1 MPTSKASLSLAVR
14 KQAITSGLSI
24 FLNGD
29 DLKSAVDHWVQNYR
43 DKPTFAIQRFVQ
55 DVVQTY
61 QLENQRREIT
71 QNLITKLNK
80 TVLTEK
86 IIATEVDESHSA
98 TFTDT
103 HNGALLPTKPSEAI
117 TDNNRRKEVLEEMVP
132 KFHYLEAFISI
143 YTQFLGHL
151 PKAEK
156 SIFLKKAL
164 PSIKKNKILKNHKEV
179 ITDLYLNEVLPEV
192 YEEAPEVLTEI
203 INHLSFEM
211 TKKYGAKLADDW
223 LLQSVRSARMQHSDE
238 IIDSLI

>member
-29 DLKSAVDHWVQNYR
+29 DLNSAVDHWVQNYR

-98 TFTDT
+98 TFT
-103 HNGALLPTKPSEAI
+103 EAV
-117 TDNNRRKEVLEEMVP
+117 RKGVLRP
-132 KFHYLEAFISI
+132 
-143 YTQFLGHL
+143 
-151 PKAEK
+151 
-156 SIFLKKAL
+156 
-164 PSIKKNKILKNHKEV
+164 
-179 ITDLYLNEVLPEV
+179 
-192 YEEAPEVLTEI
+192 
-203 INHLSFEM
+203 
-211 TKKYGAKLADDW
+211 
-223 LLQSVRSARMQHSDE
+223 
-238 IIDSLI
+238 